1 MTYLPFLSTP
11 TTAVR
16 QRQIVIHLRRLLLI
30 IIVDPTLVQP
40 LQPGAT
46 PSPSRSCGRPTLSV
60 HPHPSTI
67 DQVPPISARPPPLQR
82 PRIQV
87 GVRRFTLRHGNQ
99 RVSTFPFSNA
109 ICPSLSSTA
118 SDPRPKDSSPLVYSI
133 AELLR
138 LSTSP
143 LVGISKES
151 QIIVDDLVAHH
162 VWRRG
167 PQSGTPRSGGRRK
180 SRDVSK
186 LRSLHT
192 STDDSGHSD

>member
-1 MTYLPFLSTP
+1 MTLLPFISTP

-16 QRQIVIHLRRLLLI
+16 QRQIVIHLRRLLLVT
-30 IIVDPTLVQP
+30 IVDPALVQP
-40 LQPGAT
+40 LHPGAT
-46 PSPSRSCGRPTLSV
+46 PSPSCGRPTLSV
-60 HPHPSTI
+60 RPHPSTI
-67 DQVPPISARPPPLQR
+67 DRVPPISARPLPLRR

-87 GVRRFTLRHGNQ
+87 GVRRFTLQHGNQ
-99 RVSTFPFSNA
+99 RVSIFPFSIE
-109 ICPSLSSTA
+109 ICPSLSPTA

-167 PQSGTPRSGGRRK
+167 PHSGTSRAGGRRK

-186 LRSLHT
+186 PRSAHT

>member
-1 MTYLPFLSTP
+1 MTLLPFISTP

-16 QRQIVIHLRRLLLI
+16 QRQIVIHLRRLLLVT
-30 IIVDPTLVQP
+30 IVDPTLVQP
-40 LQPGAT
+40 LHPGAT
-46 PSPSRSCGRPTLSV
+46 PSPPCSRPTLSV
-60 HPHPSTI
+60 RPHPSTI
-67 DQVPPISARPPPLQR
+67 DRVPPISARSPPLRR

-87 GVRRFTLRHGNQ
+87 GVRRFTLQHGNQ
-99 RVSTFPFSNA
+99 RVSIFPFSIE

-167 PQSGTPRSGGRRK
+167 PQSGTPRAGGRRK

-186 LRSLHT
+186 PRSSHT

>member
-1 MTYLPFLSTP
+1 MAAAVAPAHIPSSTYVFPPHRNDFLAFHQHSHHRGPAASDRNPFEAFTPHHHSGPNSRSSTASWRHSEP
-11 TTAVR
+11 VMRSPNSVR
-16 QRQIVIHLRRLLLI
+16 
-30 IIVDPTLVQP
+30 
-40 LQPGAT
+40 T
-46 PSPSRSCGRPTLSV
+46 PSPKYHRSGPSHLRT
-60 HPHPSTI
+60 PST
-67 DQVPPISARPPPLQR
+67 SSE
-82 PRIQV
+82 
-87 GVRRFTLRHGNQ
+87 T
-99 RVSTFPFSNA
+99 SNTSWLHT
-109 ICPSLSSTA
+109 PTRKSEA

-167 PQSGTPRSGGRRK
+167 PQSGTRRAGGRRK

-186 LRSLHT
+186 PRSSHT